1 MVSCGTSRWIALT
14 LAACGGLV
22 GGCLVGPDYKRPD
35 VPLNAEWSGKGDARL
50 ATQTQVDAAWWKSF
64 NDATLD
70 LLIETAYRQNL
81 QLQMA
86 GVHILEARAQL
97 GYAVGE
103 QYPSNNNPIASG
115 GGGGLHNKNFNLYYG
130 EFQVGFDASWEID
143 FWGKYRRGVR
153 SAKASFL
160 ASVADYDQA
169 LVSLAAEVARTYFAF
184 RTYEVL
190 IDLARE
196 NVAVQEEGQRIAE
209 SRFRNGATSELD
221 VAQAT
226 ALLESTRS
234 SIPELQVSLQQ
245 AENALTTLLAQPPGA
260 LHGLLSPPKGIP
272 APPPQVGISVPAELL
287 RRRPDIRGAELRAMA
302 QCDQIGVAKAE
313 LYPKFVLTG
322 AIGMQSVGT
331 TGAPSILGGVLGVFP
346 LGSLIYSIGAGL
358 FWPILNYPKILNQ
371 VRVQDARYQQT
382 LFDYQNTVIKAEQE
396 VEDGI
401 VGFLREQEAVLF
413 DAHAV
418 TAAETAVKLALV
430 QYKEG
435 ATDYTRVLDAQRAL
449 LSSQNDFAKARS
461 AVATNL
467 VSLYK
472 ALGGGWEL
480 RHNQPSVTDA
490 TRDQMKK
497 RTNWGSYFNR

>member
-1 MVSCGTSRWIALT
+1 MVSCRTVVLAL
-14 LAACGGLV
+14 LL
-22 GGCLVGPDYKRPD
+22 GGCLVGPDYVRPE

-50 ATQTQVDAAWWKSF
+50 ASQTPLDAAWWKAF
-64 NDATLD
+64 NDATLNQLVD
-70 LLIETAYRQNL
+70 LAYRQNL

-86 GVHILEARAQL
+86 GVRILEARAQL
-97 GYAVGE
+97 GYAIGE

-115 GGGGLHNKNFNLYYG
+115 GGGGLHNQNLNLYYG
-130 EFQVGFDASWEID
+130 EFQVGFDAAWEID
-143 FWGKYRRGVR
+143 FWGKFRRGVR

-169 LVSLAAEVARTYFAF
+169 LVALTAEVARTYFAF

-190 IDLARE
+190 IDLAQK

-226 ALLESTRS
+226 TLLESTRTT
-234 SIPELQVSLQQ
+234 IPELQVSLQQ
-245 AENALTTLLAQPPGA
+245 AENALTALLAQPPGTLHA
-260 LHGLLSPPKGIP
+260 LLGGPKGIP
-272 APPPQVGISVPAELL
+272 TPPAQVGISVPAELL

-322 AIGMQSVGT
+322 SIGTQSVGT
-331 TGAPSILGGVLGVFP
+331 SGAPSVLNGLLNVFP

-382 LFDYQNTVIKAEQE
+382 LFDYQNTVIKAQQE

-401 VGFLREQEAVLF
+401 TGFLREEEASLF
-413 DAHAV
+413 AARAV
-418 TAAETAVKLALV
+418 AAADNAVKLALV
-430 QYKEG
+430 QYREG
-435 ATDYTRVLDAQRAL
+435 AVDYTRVLDSQRSL
-449 LSSQNDFAKARS
+449 LSSQNGLANSRS
-461 AVATNL
+461 AAATDL

-472 ALGGGWEL
+472 ALGGGWEV
-480 RHNQPSVTDA
+480 RRDQPTVTDA
-490 TRDQMKK
+490 TRQQMKK
-497 RTNWGSYFNR
+497 RTNWNGYLNR